1 MWPPKE
7 NILKVDL
14 PRENGRGW
22 KRTSVEIDAQDPALG
37 AGWRE
42 RAASGAKYVIQET
55 WVKANDP
62 HFDAKARAAGL
73 IHHQQHLQSLVA
85 LSRSLPP
92 PVDTRSPDYGGMCI
106 TDPARYFLDCI
117 HMEQAASSR
126 NPAAGHSKA
135 TRVTAPEESRVCFGA
150 PQFGLSGFLTDGC
163 LERAMTFCSSP
174 LGTCLHCS
182 LNGNPQERFVQFEQS
197 KATAR
202 EVCECAG
209 RPRWF
214 HSKFW
219 DGRAREHP

>member
-1 MWPPKE
+1 M
-7 NILKVDL
+7 
-14 PRENGRGW
+14 
-22 KRTSVEIDAQDPALG
+22 EIDAQDPALG

-73 IHHQQHLQSLVA
+73 IHHK
-85 LSRSLPP
+85 RSLPP
-92 PVDTRSPDYGGMCI
+92 FVYSRSSDYGGICI

-150 PQFGLSGFLTDGC
+150 PQFGLSGFLVDGC
-163 LERAMTFCSSP
+163 SECAMALCSVP
-174 LGTCLHCS
+174 LGTCSHCS
-182 LNGNPQERFVQFEQS
+182 VNRNHQERFVQFEQS

>member
-1 MWPPKE
+1 M

-92 PVDTRSPDYGGMCI
+92 PW
-106 TDPARYFLDCI
+106 
-117 HMEQAASSR
+117 QASAPFR
-126 NPAAGHSKA
+126 IL
-135 TRVTAPEESRVCFGA
+135 RVQA
-150 PQFGLSGFLTDGC
+150 LY
-163 LERAMTFCSSP
+163 
-174 LGTCLHCS
+174 
-182 LNGNPQERFVQFEQS
+182 
-197 KATAR
+197 
-202 EVCECAG
+202 
-209 RPRWF
+209 
-214 HSKFW
+214 
-219 DGRAREHP
+219 